1 MKAIVKTKPED
12 GFEYVTDHPERPV
25 GPGQV
30 RIQVAAASPCGT
42 DRELVRYGPAA
53 EAFGL
58 NLPVVLGH
66 EVSGT
71 VVEVGP
77 GVETLRVDDRVA
89 LESHIA
95 CRNCY
100 QCRLGQGHN
109 CLNMALL
116 GLHVDGGF
124 AESVVVSEYACYPLP
139 DDVATEIGALFES
152 AGVAVHA
159 ALRSQVNLTG
169 RSVLIAGAG
178 PIGLAL
184 VQLANASGA
193 RRVVVIEPNSFRRNV
208 AEKFGAVPLDADEGA
223 VDWCLSDASDR
234 GGFDVGFDCTGAAGA
249 LDIIL
254 KSLRREATVVCVGVP
269 RAPFALDIT
278 RFVIKHGITIRGSF
292 GRSLW
297 QTWDV
302 LGSLVSRGSL
312 DLEALV
318 THRMGLLDFQKALD
332 LQGGDAGKVLLLPS
346 MSTG

>member
-1 MKAIVKTKPED
+1 MRAIVKTKPEE
-12 GFEYVTDHPERPV
+12 GFEYVTDHPEDPV

-53 EAFGL
+53 EAFGM

-71 VVEVGP
+71 VIEVGP

-116 GLHVDGGF
+116 GLHTDGGF
-124 AESVVVSEYACYPLP
+124 AERVVVSENACYPLP
-139 DDVATEIGALFES
+139 ADVALETGALFES

-159 ALRSQVNLTG
+159 TLRSQVNLAG

-193 RRVVVIEPNSFRRNV
+193 RRVVVIEPNAFRRTV
-208 AEKFGAVPLDADEGA
+208 AESFGAVALHSDESA
-223 VDWCLSDASDR
+223 VDWCLTDARDR

-249 LDIIL
+249 LDIVL

-278 RFVIKHGITIRGSF
+278 RFVIKQGITVKGSF

-302 LGSLVSRGSL
+302 LASLVSRGSL
-312 DLEALV
+312 DLDALV
-318 THRMGLLDFQKALD
+318 THRMGLQDFQNALE
-332 LQGGDAGKVLLLPS
+332 LQAGDAGKVLLLPS
-346 MSTG
+346 MR